1 MIQGAGAV
9 NKGFD
14 DLRNAKTFFLC
25 VKFIRVK
32 TPHFFNDCFIC
43 LNFPPFSF

>member
-14 DLRNAKTFFLC
+14 DLRNAKTFFVC
-25 VKFIRVK
+25 KIYK
-32 TPHFFNDCFIC
+32 SKN
-43 LNFPPFSF
+43 PPFF